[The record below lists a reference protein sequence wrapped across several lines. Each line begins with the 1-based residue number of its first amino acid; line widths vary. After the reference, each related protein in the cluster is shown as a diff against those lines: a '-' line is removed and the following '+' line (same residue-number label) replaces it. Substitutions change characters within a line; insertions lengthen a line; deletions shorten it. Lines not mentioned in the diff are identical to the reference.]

1 MSGLYR
7 EWQHVDLSA
16 ALLVDMGW
24 LQLCPSGG
32 RALQEWC
39 SRFTSSAMRPA
50 ALVPALPVLLA
61 GMQEEASV
69 CPDCGEDQVV
79 RLVFVS
85 VGC

>member
-1 MSGLYR
+1 M
-7 EWQHVDLSA
+7 DLSA
-16 ALLVDMGW
+16 VLLVDMGW
-24 LQLCPSGG
+24 LQLCPLGG
-32 RALQEWC
+32 RALQEQC
-39 SRFTSSAMRPA
+39 SCFALSAMRSA
-50 ALVPALPVLLA
+50 TLVPALPVLLA

>member
-1 MSGLYR
+1 M
-7 EWQHVDLSA
+7 DLSA

-32 RALQEWC
+32 QALQERC
-39 SRFTSSAMRPA
+39 SCFASSAMRSA

>member
-1 MSGLYR
+1 M
-7 EWQHVDLSA
+7 DLSA

-24 LQLCPSGG
+24 LQLCPTGR
-32 RALQEWC
+32 RALLERC
-39 SRFTSSAMRPA
+39 SRVASSVMRSA